1 MVLKD
6 FKFSGSF
13 PNFVVKAVLS
23 EDDSENQESSQ
34 ELSIGA
40 WGYVS
45 TLTEKELT
53 SLIHQ
58 TYQAHQEPEPTES
71 MKKLI
76 GHKLSSGSKSDKSSS
91 KPSNP

>member
-13 PNFVVKAVLS
+13 PNFMVKAVLGD
-23 EDDSENQESSQ
+23 DDSSNRESSQ
-34 ELSIGA
+34 ELPIGN

-58 TYQAHQEPEPTES
+58 TYQAHQEPQATES

-76 GHKLSSGSKSDKSSS
+76 GQKLSLQNSS
-91 KPSNP
+91 PS

>member
-13 PNFVVKAVLS
+13 PNFMVKAVLS
-23 EDDSENQESSQ
+23 DEDAGNQESSQ
-34 ELSIGA
+34 ELPIGN
-40 WGYVS
+40 WGYVA

-76 GHKLSSGSKSDKSSS
+76 GHKLSSSSKSG
-91 KPSNP
+91 KP